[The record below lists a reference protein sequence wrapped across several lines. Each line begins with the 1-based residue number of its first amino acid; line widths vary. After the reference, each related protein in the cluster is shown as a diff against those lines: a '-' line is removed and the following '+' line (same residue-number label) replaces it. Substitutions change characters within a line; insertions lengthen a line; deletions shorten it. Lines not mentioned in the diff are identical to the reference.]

1 MTATEF
7 TAVRHSITVEAPQEK
22 AFAVF
27 TDGFDRWWPRSHK
40 IGQEALEQAV
50 LEGREGG
57 RWYERD
63 TDGSECDWGKVL
75 VWEPPSRLVLAW
87 QITGEWAYDA
97 DFLTEVEVTFVPDGP
112 NRTRVEVHH
121 RGLEA
126 YGDQE
131 DEMRRQF
138 NSPGGWSSLLE
149 AFAAAASE

>member
-1 MTATEF
+1 MTATED
-7 TAVRHSITVEAPQEK
+7 TAVRHSITVAASQEK

-27 TDGFDRWWPRSHK
+27 TEGFDRWWPRSHK
-40 IGQEALEQAV
+40 IGPEALEQAV

-63 TDGSECDWGKVL
+63 TDGSECEWGKVL

-112 NRTRVEVHH
+112 NRTVVEVQH

-149 AFAAAASE
+149 AFAEAASA

>member
-1 MTATEF
+1 MTARED
-7 TAVRHSITVEAPQEK
+7 TAVRHTITVEAPQET

-27 TDGFDRWWPRSHK
+27 TDGLDRWWPRSHK
-40 IGQEALEQAV
+40 IGPEALEEAV
-50 LEGREGG
+50 LEGRTGG

-112 NRTRVEVHH
+112 NRTRVEVQH

-126 YGDQE
+126 YGGE
-131 DEMRRQF
+131 AAAMRDQF

-149 AFAAAASE
+149 AFAAAASA

>member
-1 MTATEF
+1 MTATED
-7 TAVRHSITVEAPQEK
+7 TAVRHSITVAAPQEK

-27 TDGFDRWWPRSHK
+27 TEGFDRWWPRSHK
-40 IGQEALEQAV
+40 IGPEALEQAV

-63 TDGSECDWGKVL
+63 TDGSECEWGKVL

-97 DFLTEVEVTFVPDGP
+97 DLLTEVEVTFVADGP
-112 NRTRVEVHH
+112 NRTVVEVQH

-149 AFAAAASE
+149 AFAEAASA

>member
-1 MTATEF
+1 MTATED

-40 IGQEALEQAV
+40 IGPEGLEQAV

-63 TDGSECDWGKVL
+63 TDGSECEWGKVL

-97 DFLTEVEVTFVPDGP
+97 DFLTEVEVTFVADGP
-112 NRTRVEVHH
+112 DRTVVEVQH

-126 YGDQE
+126 YGDDE

-138 NSPGGWSSLLE
+138 NSTGGWSSLLE
-149 AFAAAASE
+149 AFAGAASA

>member
-40 IGQEALEQAV
+40 IGPEALEQAV

-63 TDGSECDWGKVL
+63 TDGSECEWGKVL

-97 DFLTEVEVTFVPDGP
+97 DFLTEVEVTFVADGP
-112 NRTRVEVHH
+112 NRTVVEVQH

-126 YGDQE
+126 YGDDE

-138 NSPGGWSSLLE
+138 NSTGGWSSLLE
-149 AFAAAASE
+149 AFAGAASA

>member
-1 MTATEF
+1 MTATED
-7 TAVRHSITVEAPQEK
+7 TAVRHTIAVDVPQEK

-27 TDGFDRWWPRSHK
+27 TDGLDRWWPRTHK
-40 IGQEALEQAV
+40 IGPEALETAV

-63 TDGSECDWGKVL
+63 TDGSECDWGKVI

-97 DFLTEVEVTFVPDGP
+97 GFSTEVEVTFVPEGP
-112 NRTRVEVHH
+112 DRTRVEVEH

-126 YGDQE
+126 YGDQA
-131 DEMRRQF
+131 DDMRDQF
-138 NSPGGWSSLLE
+138 NAPGGWSSLLE
-149 AFAAAASE
+149 AFAAAATA

>member
-1 MTATEF
+1 MTATED
-7 TAVRHSITVEAPQEK
+7 TAVRHSITVAAPQER

-27 TDGFDRWWPRSHK
+27 TEGFDRWWPRSHK
-40 IGQEALEQAV
+40 IGPEALEQAV

-63 TDGSECDWGKVL
+63 TDGSECEWGKVL

-97 DFLTEVEVTFVPDGP
+97 DLLTEIEVTFVADGP
-112 NRTRVEVHH
+112 NRTVVEVQH

-149 AFAAAASE
+149 AFAEAASA

>member
-1 MTATEF
+1 MTATED
-7 TAVRHSITVEAPQEK
+7 TAVRHSITVAAPQER

-27 TDGFDRWWPRSHK
+27 TEGFDRWWPRSHK
-40 IGQEALEQAV
+40 IGPEALEQAV

-63 TDGSECDWGKVL
+63 TDGSECEWGKVL

-97 DFLTEVEVTFVPDGP
+97 DLLTEVEVTFVADGP
-112 NRTRVEVHH
+112 NRTVVEVQH

-149 AFAAAASE
+149 AFAEAASA

>member
-1 MTATEF
+1 M
-7 TAVRHSITVEAPQEK
+7 V
-22 AFAVF
+22 
-27 TDGFDRWWPRSHK
+27 PRSHK
-40 IGQEALEQAV
+40 IGPEALEQAV

-63 TDGSECDWGKVL
+63 TDGSECEWGKVL

-97 DFLTEVEVTFVPDGP
+97 DLLTEIEVTFVADGP
-112 NRTRVEVHH
+112 NRTVVEVQH

-149 AFAAAASE
+149 AFAEAASA